1 LGSTVDSPAKPW
13 ARYRKEK
20 KMGEA
25 KRKKLKDR
33 YVFVKD
39 RDGNEYVCKVDALKN
54 PDELTEEEKAA
65 CFEASPWTPH

>member
-1 LGSTVDSPAKPW
+1 MD
-13 ARYRKEK
+13 
-20 KMGEA
+20 EA
-25 KRKKLKDR
+25 NRRKLKDR